1 MGTVIGNTLSSILH
15 RHENIKEPMAH
26 MFQWITLEKGIKHGR
41 TLDQE
46 NERRI
51 LESQK
56 HRYCSTSTRSKEEKM
71 IGFFAV
77 TETTGEYLT
86 NAILGELG
94 KNGLDIQNC
103 RGQGYDNGA
112 NMLGKIRGFQTRI

>member
-56 HRYCSTSTRSKEEKM
+56 HSAAPYRRIPIAASNFDAQFPPQRARRHLSSDDSNLYLDLILPIAPKPNRHSRDLLH
-71 IGFFAV
+71 AV
-77 TETTGEYLT
+77 
-86 NAILGELG
+86 
-94 KNGLDIQNC
+94 
-103 RGQGYDNGA
+103 
-112 NMLGKIRGFQTRI
+112 